1 MNEQEYALISKPFA
15 ELEDP
20 REAMNQRHKFIDILV
35 IATSW

>member
-1 MNEQEYALISKPFA
+1 MNGQEYALLGVPFA

-35 IATSW
+35 IAI